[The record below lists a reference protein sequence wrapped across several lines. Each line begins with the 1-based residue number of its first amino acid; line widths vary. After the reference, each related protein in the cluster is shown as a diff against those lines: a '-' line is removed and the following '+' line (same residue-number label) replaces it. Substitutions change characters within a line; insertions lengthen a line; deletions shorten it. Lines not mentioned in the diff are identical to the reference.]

1 MLVVFY
7 TTHQWKCTFD
17 YFGNSELYQ
26 IQKETQTTSRQRL
39 MNSKKKLNSLSDLG
53 GFVYSTNQNEDF
65 SAYIPEEIVEKLAPN
80 QQLLEAHFS
89 NKGRGGKTV
98 TVVKGF
104 KGSDDELEAL
114 GKLLKNKCGVGGS
127 VKDGEIII
135 QGNTRDKVIQIL
147 QNEGFKV
154 KRVGG

>member
-1 MLVVFY
+1 L
-7 TTHQWKCTFD
+7 
-17 YFGNSELYQ
+17 
-26 IQKETQTTSRQRL
+26 
-39 MNSKKKLNSLSDLG
+39 SKKKLNNLADLG

-65 SAYIPEEIVEKLAPN
+65 SQYESNDSQDTSLLPEE
-80 QQLLEAHFS
+80 QLLECHFS

-104 KGSDDELEAL
+104 QGSGGDLKAL

-135 QGNTRDKVIQIL
+135 QGNIRDKVMDIL
-147 QNEGFKV
+147 NQEGYQV
-154 KRVGG
+154 KRIGG